1 MKKTQYITNLP
12 TLIQIVSTMF
22 TYKENILGIEIIYKS
37 NKMMTQILIKI
48 LILSIFSSF
57 LGSE

>member
-1 MKKTQYITNLP
+1 MKKTPYITNLP